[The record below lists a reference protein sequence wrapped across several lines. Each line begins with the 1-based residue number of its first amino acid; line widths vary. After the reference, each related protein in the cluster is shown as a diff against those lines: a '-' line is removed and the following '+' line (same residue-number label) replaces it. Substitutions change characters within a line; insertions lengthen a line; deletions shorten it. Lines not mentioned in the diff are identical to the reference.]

1 MNRKTGF
8 TLIELLAVVLIIAIL
23 TAVAL
28 PQYRRA
34 IQRTQATEA
43 LMNLRTMFDSA
54 MRYRAANS
62 ENPNFVSQ
70 LDVQFF
76 EAQDSTGECKPTGNF
91 TAKTY
96 CNTDIGFFRYYLA
109 LDISRS
115 SNGGPNAN
123 PGIMACYR
131 TPSDDGAPRN
141 AFCLYMNYKTF
152 RLNGKDYGPGTIFC
166 DNKEGHKKY
175 DFVCNYLGTK
185 IEGTDIYII
194 E

>member
-62 ENPNFVSQ
+62 ENPKNASN
-70 LDVQFF
+70 LDVNFF
-76 EAQDSTGECKPTGNF
+76 EAQHSGDHS
-91 TAKTY
+91 
-96 CNTDIGFFRYYLA
+96 DIGFFRYTFNTAGIKACL
-109 LDISRS
+109 LEG
-115 SNGGPNAN
+115 SN
-123 PGIMACYR
+123 
-131 TPSDDGAPRN
+131 TET
-141 AFCLYMNYKTF
+141 FCLWMNYKKAKACAI
-152 RLNGKDYGPGTIFC
+152 GAEYGPGTIFC
-166 DNKEGHKKY
+166 QPYKIVSKKY
-175 DFVCNYLGTK
+175 AYVCTYLGTPVA
-185 IEGTDIYII
+185 GCSGQYII